1 MRLDHLLSRE
11 NVEGETRRHI
21 LRSIKYSNVFV
32 RDRQERL
39 PKEPLGS
46 NVLRSILCIVFRV
59 RENQTSQAMQ
69 SILAVREDG
78 WVNNP
83 TGTRT
88 WVQGKALLKLDNCI

>member
-1 MRLDHLLSRE
+1 M
-11 NVEGETRRHI
+11 
-21 LRSIKYSNVFV
+21 FV

-46 NVLRSILCIVFRV
+46 NVLRFLLCIVFRV
-59 RENQTSQAMQ
+59 RENQTSQAMR
-69 SILAVREDG
+69 SIEAARGER
-78 WVNNP
+78 WMNKP

>member
-46 NVLRSILCIVFRV
+46 NVLRFSSVSFSGFVRTKRV
-59 RENQTSQAMQ
+59 RQC
-69 SILAVREDG
+69 
-78 WVNNP
+78 
-83 TGTRT
+83 
-88 WVQGKALLKLDNCI
+88 KASKQYAKMAG

>member
-11 NVEGETRRHI
+11 NVEGETQRHI

-46 NVLRSILCIVFRV
+46 NVLRFLLCIVFRV
-59 RENQTSQAMQ
+59 RENQTSQAMR
-69 SILAVREDG
+69 SIEAARGER
-78 WVNNP
+78 WMNKP

>member
-46 NVLRSILCIVFRV
+46 KVLRSILCIVFRV
-59 RENQTSQAMQ
+59 RENQTSQAMR
-69 SILAVREDG
+69 SIEAARGER
-78 WVNNP
+78 WMNKP

>member
-21 LRSIKYSNVFV
+21 LRSIEHSNVFV

-46 NVLRSILCIVFRV
+46 NVLRFLLCIVFRV
-59 RENQTSQAMQ
+59 RENQTSRQC
-69 SILAVREDG
+69 
-78 WVNNP
+78 
-83 TGTRT
+83 
-88 WVQGKALLKLDNCI
+88 KASKQHAKMAG

>member
-46 NVLRSILCIVFRV
+46 NVLRFLLCIVFRV
-59 RENQTSQAMQ
+59 REKRFGGLAQLGERLPCKQEVSG
-69 SILAVREDG
+69 SIPLISTTYGLLAQLVR
-78 WVNNP
+78 
-83 TGTRT
+83 
-88 WVQGKALLKLDNCI
+88 ALA